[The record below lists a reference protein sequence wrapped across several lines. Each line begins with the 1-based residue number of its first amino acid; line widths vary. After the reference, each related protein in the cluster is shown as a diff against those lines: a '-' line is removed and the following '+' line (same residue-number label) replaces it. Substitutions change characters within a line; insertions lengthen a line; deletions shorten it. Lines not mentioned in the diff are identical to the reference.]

1 MAQESRLVVVIDSQN
16 AERNARN
23 LGNELVS
30 IERKGEFASKSMDSL
45 SVATR
50 ALAGHMAGLV
60 TVGAAIS
67 KMDTYTGLQNRL
79 KLVTNNQAELNK
91 ATEDTFQIAQK
102 TYSAWDSVLQVY
114 QRFSDNAKTL
124 NLTMDDTARLTET
137 VSKAVA
143 ISGASA
149 EAADAAL
156 VQFGQA
162 LASGTLRGE
171 ELNSV
176 MEQTP
181 ALAKAIAKGMG
192 ITVGELRSVAAE
204 GKITSQEIV
213 KALRNVQDEVDAL
226 FAKTD
231 ITIGQSLTLLNNEIT
246 KFVGEAGKGSGAA
259 QALSGSIQLLANNLN
274 LIADSAFAI
283 GIGLMTK
290 AVLTKTVAVQASI
303 AASTKQVFATIAE
316 RNANIAAAKA
326 EVESA
331 LAEAQSTQVT
341 LTNIK
346 ATHAQIMAEIELEKV
361 RLKAQ
366 ITEQG
371 RTATIT
377 RMAQLGRLQAQV
389 ALEVAAAETA
399 QSASSAR
406 LSAALTAQSV
416 ATSRLA
422 LAKSALM
429 AIFSPMGLA
438 IAATAASF
446 YLLSSSS
453 DEVKESLATQSDSVS
468 DLTDK
473 YIKLNTVQALTE
485 GVRLRKEIEQQN
497 DAIDDA
503 SGAIKRFAYI
513 QKELFK
519 LSGSDYEDYQNAI
532 KSIATGASDAG
543 DLLKKMI
550 SSGRFSQTQI
560 DKLIEF
566 SSAVAESKNKIE
578 QGNTALK
585 LLNATSGQ
593 HVEVTAESIKQLT
606 IQTNLTKVATQNFTD
621 MKTQMLDSLRAQV
634 EFIRL
639 NGGSEEQ
646 VKSLNKVIQAY
657 SLNQISATDA
667 VSKFNS
673 TAKVPVDNIKKLQ
686 EYAIKTDQSKIA
698 LNQAN
703 AELKKQ
709 NDLRNEYLKQHQTVL
724 GAQQGETNEL
734 NNQVAAQEKL
744 NKLRDNANKDNLK
757 NDFLIKNTKA
767 FGGGEKGLD
776 KARAASEFY
785 TDNKIPMTR
794 SLTGQEYAIFEAWY
808 KKQKEVKDLQ
818 ESISESTRKQT
829 KEVEKQTK
837 EAAKQAVLLA
847 GNDEKSRNMLR
858 VYLAFRNAGLGD
870 KQARVMTAQVGRE
883 TDFRN
888 EAMFGSHKDAN
899 NGYTNTGF
907 LSWQKS
913 RSTKLMQSLQGQ
925 GVLDKNGK
933 IQQTQDALDAMAKHA
948 VQEAM
953 TDKSY
958 SKSKAALLND
968 DLDYR
973 SLERIVAKNLVG
985 WDYDGKKLGKAKA
998 SQHLAKQ
1005 DSYYNQLSKILGDN
1019 PEAVSKAIGDLSKLE
1034 DEAYKARAKTLEEV
1048 KQLQATYDSE
1058 TVARSKKREEEINK
1072 ATILGQSNLIPKINE
1087 RYDAEDKLAQKQFD
1101 FEVNGYKWTE
1111 EQKLDYTYETNS
1123 LRLVAEGKLSED
1135 QRKVALD
1142 GLKLQKQQE
1151 LGLLKLAQEQRL
1163 FQARLSLLSETQ
1175 AMQERYRLEREE
1187 IHKNTKLSIEERQK
1201 LIALSKANQD
1211 KETRDKVNN
1220 AVQNWGGIQAD
1231 MNGTGEFFR
1240 QDQERFSR
1248 LNAANDLADSQFAAT
1263 DLNEQNSLDGLNAQF
1278 EAGLIKQQDYEN
1290 QKTAIIQAAQDQR
1303 NQIAAEHAKN
1313 VQDIEDKYQQDR
1325 LNTQIAFGGQMM
1337 GSLTSMFG
1345 SMFGEQSKAYKIM
1358 FAADKAYAIAAAGIA
1373 IQQNIAAASKAGFP
1387 LNIPLIAGAV
1397 AQGASI
1403 IANIRAIKDQGF
1415 ADGGYTGSGR
1425 KYEPAGIVHK
1435 GEVVWSQEDIK
1446 RWGGV
1451 GLVEN
1456 MRKSANPEA
1465 FINNHAINNT
1475 SAENVFNRSFL
1486 SSKAFNDNQNISN
1499 IFNRPTRENQII
1511 VNAFKPSKDAA
1522 SRSEDVQ
1529 SITNQYAGNNTSFS
1543 EVLDKSIQ
1551 SSKSFNASKSIISS
1565 LSNSK
1570 VLNSNVSNST
1580 VQNAEKE
1587 LLKEV
1592 SIFKDNG
1599 FADGGY
1605 TGKGKKYEIAGAVHK
1620 GEIVWSQD
1628 DIKKWGGVDKVE
1640 QMRRAT
1646 SPESFVSNY
1655 AQNHTT
1661 FESILNRAN
1670 QSSRIFN
1677 QSKEISNIFNKSV
1690 QDDQIIYK
1698 GNGNVPTSATSD
1710 LYHDGKVYFSSNGLV
1725 QDRSN
1730 LDDVQDFTLG
1740 RTSRPQAEIMPSIE
1754 PSTPTINF
1762 KIEVINQVSGATVE
1776 AEQLDEQTVRI
1787 IVTDE
1792 LDKQLPRKV
1801 PKLVSDQIAN
1811 PNSTISRSLTEN
1823 TTARRNRT

>member
-1 MAQESRLVVVIDSQN
+1 MAQEARLVIVIDS
-16 AERNARN
+16 ERAKRTAQD
-23 LGNELVS
+23 LSVELDS
-30 IERKGEFASKSMDSL
+30 ITKKGDFASKSMDRM

-50 ALAGHMAGLV
+50 ALAGYMAGLL
-60 TVGAAIS
+60 TVGSAIS

-79 KLVTNNQAELNK
+79 KLVTNNQVELNK
-91 ATEDTFQIAQK
+91 ATEDTFRIAQK

-213 KALRNVQDEVDAL
+213 KALKNVQDEVDAL

-399 QSASSAR
+399 QSAASSR

-550 SSGRFSQTQI
+550 SSGRFSQNQI

-585 LLNATSGQ
+585 LLNATSRQ

-673 TAKVPVDNIKKLQ
+673 TAKIPAENIKGLQ
-686 EYAIKTDQSKIA
+686 DHATKTDQSKIA

-724 GAQQGETNEL
+724 AAQQGETNEL

-744 NKLRDNANKDNLK
+744 NKLRDNANKDILK

-794 SLTGQEYAIFEAWY
+794 SLTSQEAAIFEAWY
-808 KKQKEVKDLQ
+808 KKQKEAKDLQ
-818 ESISESTRKQT
+818 ESITESSRKQT
-829 KEVEKQTK
+829 KESEKKLKITQAELEVAK
-837 EAAKQAVLLA
+837 RSAALIESSGLGKYAESKGIPSSVIAGLLA
-847 GNDEKSRNMLR
+847 QESQGIREAKSHTGAIGYFQTTSGYRKQNNMSVADSYDLEKSGKIVIDNIAK
-858 VYLAFRNAGLGD
+858 VYEKTGDLAQAILSHNAGEGG
-870 KQARVMTAQVGRE
+870 ARQFTKTGKVKGSAE
-883 TDFRN
+883 RN
-888 EAMFGSHKDAN
+888 KEVSQ
-899 NGYTNTGF
+899 Y
-907 LSWQKS
+907 
-913 RSTKLMQSLQGQ
+913 
-925 GVLDKNGK
+925 
-933 IQQTQDALDAMAKHA
+933 
-948 VQEAM
+948 
-953 TDKSY
+953 
-958 SKSKAALLND
+958 
-968 DLDYR
+968 
-973 SLERIVAKNLVG
+973 VAKVSRYSDIIAGGVG
-985 WDYDGKKLGKAKA
+985 KGGLSDGDSDRAYGK
-998 SQHLAKQ
+998 Q
-1005 DSYYNQLSKILGDN
+1005 I
-1019 PEAVSKAIGDLSKLE
+1019 
-1034 DEAYKARAKTLEEV
+1034 KARLELV
-1048 KQLQATYDSE
+1048 KQGLNLQEQYEEEQAKRTK
-1058 TVARSKKREEEINK
+1058 ARNEEINL
-1072 ATILGQSNLIPKINE
+1072 AQQTGQTALIPKIKE
-1087 RYDAEDKLAQKQFD
+1087 RYKAQDELAKLQQD

-1111 EQKLDYTYETNS
+1111 KQKLEYTYETNS

-1135 QRKVALD
+1135 QRKVALG
-1142 GLKLQKQQE
+1142 GLELQKQQE

-1163 FQARLSLLSETQ
+1163 FQAEQFMLGEMERIKKRYALEYDEISKITDLEERRRKMSAFQADFIRNGVGNPTIDQYDTSSQFLKSTNYTKPKQTNMQVLDEDYAQTYQKLKDNLAAVLESEK
-1175 AMQERYRLEREE
+1175 ASYQERLEA
-1187 IHKNTKLSIEERQK
+1187 ERVFKEARQQMDNEYH
-1201 LIALSKANQD
+1201 LKAIDARKADHDSQLQLYSQMISSASS
-1211 KETRDKVNN
+1211 T
-1220 AVQNWGGIQAD
+1220 WGGLTQIVKDAR
-1231 MNGTGEFFR
+1231 GEN
-1240 QDQERFSR
+1240 SR
-1248 LNAANDLADSQFAAT
+1248 SFKAMFIAQQSFAIASAIISAHLAAT
-1263 DLNEQNSLDGLNAQF
+1263 QVAADATIPFFGAKIAASTAMLAMGYAN
-1278 EAGLIKQQDYEN
+1278 AGLI
-1290 QKTAIIQAAQDQR
+1290 A
-1303 NQIAAEHAKN
+1303 
-1313 VQDIEDKYQQDR
+1313 
-1325 LNTQIAFGGQMM
+1325 GQ
-1337 GSLTSMFG
+1337 T
-1345 SMFGEQSKAYKIM
+1345 I
-1358 FAADKAYAIAAAGIA
+1358 
-1373 IQQNIAAASKAGFP
+1373 AGF
-1387 LNIPLIAGAV
+1387 
-1397 AQGASI
+1397 S
-1403 IANIRAIKDQGF
+1403 
-1415 ADGGYTGSGR
+1415 DGGFTGSGG
-1425 KYEPAGIVHK
+1425 KYEVAGAVHK
-1435 GEVVWSQEDIK
+1435 GEIVWSQEDIK

-1451 GLVEN
+1451 GLVER

-1465 FINNHAINNT
+1465 FLNN
-1475 SAENVFNRSFL
+1475 
-1486 SSKAFNDNQNISN
+1486 
-1499 IFNRPTRENQII
+1499 
-1511 VNAFKPSKDAA
+1511 
-1522 SRSEDVQ
+1522 
-1529 SITNQYAGNNTSFS
+1529 
-1543 EVLDKSIQ
+1543 
-1551 SSKSFNASKSIISS
+1551 NASTDS
-1565 LSNSK
+1565 
-1570 VLNSNVSNST
+1570 V
-1580 VQNAEKE
+1580 
-1587 LLKEV
+1587 
-1592 SIFKDNG
+1592 
-1599 FADGGY
+1599 
-1605 TGKGKKYEIAGAVHK
+1605 
-1620 GEIVWSQD
+1620 
-1628 DIKKWGGVDKVE
+1628 
-1640 QMRRAT
+1640 MRRAMM
-1646 SPESFVSNY
+1646 SSNAFIESQKQ
-1655 AQNHTT
+1655 AD
-1661 FESILNRAN
+1661 
-1670 QSSRIFN
+1670 IFN
-1677 QSKEISNIFNKSV
+1677 QPV
-1690 QDDQIIYK
+1690 QDTQIIYK
-1698 GNGNVPTSATSD
+1698 GNRDTPKLASSGNSD
-1710 LYHDGKVYFSSNGLV
+1710 LFHDGKVYFSSNGLV

-1740 RTSRPQAEIMPSIE
+1740 STSRPQAEIMPSIE
-1754 PSTPTINF
+1754 PASPTINF

-1787 IVTDE
+1787 IVKDE
-1792 LDKQLPRKV
+1792 LDKQLPRTV
-1801 PKLVSDQIAN
+1801 PKL
-1811 PNSTISRSLTEN
+1811 
-1823 TTARRNRT
+1823 

>member
-1 MAQESRLVVVIDSQN
+1 MAQEARLVIVIDS
-16 AERNARN
+16 ERAKRTAQD
-23 LGNELVS
+23 LSVELDS
-30 IERKGEFASKSMDSL
+30 ITKKGDFASKSMDRM

-50 ALAGHMAGLV
+50 ALAGYMAGLL
-60 TVGAAIS
+60 TVGSAIS

-79 KLVTNNQAELNK
+79 KLVTNNQVELNK
-91 ATEDTFQIAQK
+91 ATEDTFRIAQK

-213 KALRNVQDEVDAL
+213 KALKNVQDEVDAL

-399 QSASSAR
+399 QSAASSR

-550 SSGRFSQTQI
+550 SSGRFSQNQI

-585 LLNATSGQ
+585 LLNATSRQ

-673 TAKVPVDNIKKLQ
+673 TAKIPAENIKGLQ
-686 EYAIKTDQSKIA
+686 DHATKTDQSKIA

-724 GAQQGETNEL
+724 AAQQGETNEL

-744 NKLRDNANKDNLK
+744 NKLRDNANKDILK

-794 SLTGQEYAIFEAWY
+794 SLTSQEAAIFEAWY
-808 KKQKEVKDLQ
+808 KKQKEAKDLQ
-818 ESISESTRKQT
+818 ESITESSRKQT
-829 KEVEKQTK
+829 KESEKKLKITQAELEVAK
-837 EAAKQAVLLA
+837 RSAALIESSGLGKYAESKGIPSSVIAGLLA
-847 GNDEKSRNMLR
+847 QESQGIREAKSHTGAIGYFQTTSGYRKQNNMSVADSYDLEKSGKIVIDNIAK
-858 VYLAFRNAGLGD
+858 VYEKTGDLAQAILSHNAGEGG
-870 KQARVMTAQVGRE
+870 ARQFTKTGKVKGSAE
-883 TDFRN
+883 RN
-888 EAMFGSHKDAN
+888 KEVSQ
-899 NGYTNTGF
+899 Y
-907 LSWQKS
+907 
-913 RSTKLMQSLQGQ
+913 
-925 GVLDKNGK
+925 
-933 IQQTQDALDAMAKHA
+933 
-948 VQEAM
+948 
-953 TDKSY
+953 
-958 SKSKAALLND
+958 
-968 DLDYR
+968 
-973 SLERIVAKNLVG
+973 VAKVSRYSDIIAGGVG
-985 WDYDGKKLGKAKA
+985 KGGLSDGDSDRAYGK
-998 SQHLAKQ
+998 Q
-1005 DSYYNQLSKILGDN
+1005 I
-1019 PEAVSKAIGDLSKLE
+1019 
-1034 DEAYKARAKTLEEV
+1034 KARLELV
-1048 KQLQATYDSE
+1048 KQGLNLQEQYEEEQAKRTK
-1058 TVARSKKREEEINK
+1058 ARNEEINL
-1072 ATILGQSNLIPKINE
+1072 AQQTGQTALIPKIKE
-1087 RYDAEDKLAQKQFD
+1087 RYKAQDELAKLQQD

-1111 EQKLDYTYETNS
+1111 KQKLEYTYETNS

-1135 QRKVALD
+1135 QRKVALG
-1142 GLKLQKQQE
+1142 GLELQKQQE

-1163 FQARLSLLSETQ
+1163 FQAEQFMLGEMERIKKRYALEYDEISKITDLEERRRKMSAFQADFIRNGVGNPTIDQYDTSSQFLKSTNYTKPKQTNMQVLDEDYAQTYQKLKDNLAAVLESEK
-1175 AMQERYRLEREE
+1175 ASYQERLEA
-1187 IHKNTKLSIEERQK
+1187 ERVFKEARQQMDNEYH
-1201 LIALSKANQD
+1201 LKAIDARKADHDSQLQLYSQMISSASS
-1211 KETRDKVNN
+1211 T
-1220 AVQNWGGIQAD
+1220 WGGLTQIVKDAR
-1231 MNGTGEFFR
+1231 GEN
-1240 QDQERFSR
+1240 SR
-1248 LNAANDLADSQFAAT
+1248 SFKAMFIAQQSFAIASAIISAHLAAT
-1263 DLNEQNSLDGLNAQF
+1263 QVAADATIPFFGAKIAASTAMLAMGYAN
-1278 EAGLIKQQDYEN
+1278 AGLI
-1290 QKTAIIQAAQDQR
+1290 A
-1303 NQIAAEHAKN
+1303 
-1313 VQDIEDKYQQDR
+1313 
-1325 LNTQIAFGGQMM
+1325 GQ
-1337 GSLTSMFG
+1337 T
-1345 SMFGEQSKAYKIM
+1345 I
-1358 FAADKAYAIAAAGIA
+1358 
-1373 IQQNIAAASKAGFP
+1373 AGF
-1387 LNIPLIAGAV
+1387 
-1397 AQGASI
+1397 S
-1403 IANIRAIKDQGF
+1403 
-1415 ADGGYTGSGR
+1415 DGGFTGSGG
-1425 KYEPAGIVHK
+1425 KYQPAGIVHK
-1435 GEVVWSQEDIK
+1435 GEIVWSQEDIK

-1451 GLVEN
+1451 GLVEK

-1465 FINNHAINNT
+1465 FLNN
-1475 SAENVFNRSFL
+1475 
-1486 SSKAFNDNQNISN
+1486 
-1499 IFNRPTRENQII
+1499 
-1511 VNAFKPSKDAA
+1511 
-1522 SRSEDVQ
+1522 
-1529 SITNQYAGNNTSFS
+1529 
-1543 EVLDKSIQ
+1543 
-1551 SSKSFNASKSIISS
+1551 NAS
-1565 LSNSK
+1565 
-1570 VLNSNVSNST
+1570 
-1580 VQNAEKE
+1580 
-1587 LLKEV
+1587 
-1592 SIFKDNG
+1592 
-1599 FADGGY
+1599 ADS
-1605 TGKGKKYEIAGAVHK
+1605 V
-1620 GEIVWSQD
+1620 
-1628 DIKKWGGVDKVE
+1628 
-1640 QMRRAT
+1640 MRRAMM
-1646 SPESFVSNY
+1646 SSNAFIES
-1655 AQNHTT
+1655 QK
-1661 FESILNRAN
+1661 
-1670 QSSRIFN
+1670 QSDIFN
-1677 QSKEISNIFNKSV
+1677 QPV
-1690 QDDQIIYK
+1690 QDTQIIYK
-1698 GNGNVPTSATSD
+1698 GNRSVPITSSSASSD
-1710 LYHDGKVYFSSNGLV
+1710 LFHDGKVYFSSNGFV

-1730 LDDVQDFTLG
+1730 LEDVQDFTMG
-1740 RTSRPQAEIMPSIE
+1740 QAARPQAEIMPSIE
-1754 PSTPTINF
+1754 PASPTINF

-1787 IVTDE
+1787 IVKDE
-1792 LDKQLPRKV
+1792 LDKQLPRTV
-1801 PKLVSDQIAN
+1801 PKLVSDQIGN

-1823 TTARRNRT
+1823 TTARRNR

>member
-1 MAQESRLVVVIDSQN
+1 
-16 AERNARN
+16 
-23 LGNELVS
+23 
-30 IERKGEFASKSMDSL
+30 MDSL

-181 ALAKAIAKGMG
+181 ALAKAIAQGMG

-213 KALRNVQDEVDAL
+213 KALKNVQNDVDAL

-259 QALSGSIQLLANNLN
+259 QVLAGSIQTLASNLD
-274 LIADSAFAI
+274 LIADGALVV
-283 GIGLMTK
+283 GIGYITRAILMKST
-290 AVLTKTVAVQASI
+290 AVKEGMTSTLASRQASVLNAQAEYAEAT
-303 AASTKQVFATIAE
+303 AAL
-316 RNANIAAAKA
+316 NAAKA
-326 EVESA
+326 H
-331 LAEAQSTQVT
+331 LANVRA
-341 LTNIK
+341 TN
-346 ATHAQIMAEIELEKV
+346 
-361 RLKAQ
+361 
-366 ITEQG
+366 
-371 RTATIT
+371 
-377 RMAQLGRLQAQV
+377 
-389 ALEVAAAETA
+389 AET
-399 QSASSAR
+399 Q
-406 LSAALTAQSV
+406 
-416 ATSRLA
+416 
-422 LAKSALM
+422 AK
-429 AIFSPMGLA
+429 FG
-438 IAATAASF
+438 ATAA
-446 YLLSSSS
+446 
-453 DEVKESLATQSDSVS
+453 ATRYAQAQAAV
-468 DLTDK
+468 TAATNAQTAAQ
-473 YIKLNTVQALTE
+473 IKLNTATSIAGRLAKGAFGLIGGWTGVATLGVMGLAAAYSYFNNKAEEAKQKLAEQAKVAEKADEELKKLTGNDKAKAVNDLTIAFNAQNKALE
-485 GVRLRKEIEQQN
+485 KSSRAVGSALIDIENYARGNREVEKISQEARTGTISYTEAIERLNKIKLPTDLYENLKKQAAQY
-497 DAIDDA
+497 DDNA
-503 SGAIKRFAYI
+503 SKASLSA
-513 QKELFK
+513 EK
-519 LSGSDYEDYQNAI
+519 LKLLRVEVKLGGNEAQNAAI
-532 KSIATGASDAG
+532 QHQKQADA
-543 DLLKKMI
+543 L
-550 SSGRFSQTQI
+550 
-560 DKLIEF
+560 
-566 SSAVAESKNKIE
+566 
-578 QGNTALK
+578 GNTATEAEK
-585 LLNATSGQ
+585 ATKALQDYQAKQKDSVIDSIYKSGWLDKGY
-593 HVEVTAESIKQLT
+593 T
-606 IQTNLTKVATQNFTD
+606 VA
-621 MKTQMLDSLRAQV
+621 
-634 EFIRL
+634 
-639 NGGSEEQ
+639 
-646 VKSLNKVIQAY
+646 
-657 SLNQISATDA
+657 
-667 VSKFNS
+667 
-673 TAKVPVDNIKKLQ
+673 
-686 EYAIKTDQSKIA
+686 
-698 LNQAN
+698 QAN
-703 AELKKQ
+703 AILELQKAKGMSAILSK
-709 NDLRNEYLKQHQTVL
+709 DEIDSALRNLKIIEE
-724 GAQQGETNEL
+724 QQERED
-734 NNQVAAQEKL
+734 KL
-744 NKLRDNANKDNLK
+744 
-757 NDFLIKNTKA
+757 T
-767 FGGGEKGLD
+767 
-776 KARAASEFY
+776 
-785 TDNKIPMTR
+785 
-794 SLTGQEYAIFEAWY
+794 EA
-808 KKQKEVKDLQ
+808 K
-818 ESISESTRKQT
+818 R
-829 KEVEKQTK
+829 KQTK

-847 GNDEKSRNMLR
+847 GNNEQARNMLR
-858 VYLAFRNAGLGD
+858 VYQSFRNAGLGD

-899 NGYTNTGF
+899 NGYNNTGF

-958 SKSKAALLND
+958 SKSKAALLNE

-973 SLERIVAKNLVG
+973 SLERIVAKNFVG

-1019 PEAVSKAIGDLSKLE
+1019 PEAASKAIGDLSKFE

-1087 RYDAEDKLAQKQFD
+1087 RYDAEDKLSQKQFD

-1187 IHKNTKLSIEERQK
+1187 ILKNTKLSIAERQK
-1201 LIALSKANQD
+1201 LIALSKATQE

-1231 MNGTGEFFR
+1231 MNGTSEFFR
-1240 QDQERFSR
+1240 QDQERFNR

-1263 DLNEQNSLDGLNAQF
+1263 DLNEQNSLDGLDAQL

-1290 QKTAIIQAAQDQR
+1290 QKTAIIQTAQDQR
-1303 NQIAAEHAKN
+1303 NQIAAEYAKN
-1313 VQDIEDKYQQDR
+1313 AQDIEDKYQQDR

-1415 ADGGYTGSGR
+1415 ADGGYTGSGG

-1435 GEVVWSQEDIK
+1435 GEVVWSQDDIR

-1499 IFNRPTRENQII
+1499 IFNQPTRENQII
-1511 VNAFKPSKDAA
+1511 VNAFKSSKDAA
-1522 SRSEDVQ
+1522 SRSGDVQ
-1529 SITNQYAGNNTSFS
+1529 SITNQYAGNNTSIENVFNRS
-1543 EVLDKSIQ
+1543 FLSSKAFNDNKSI
-1551 SSKSFNASKSIISS
+1551 SNISN

-1640 QMRRAT
+1640 KMRRAT

-1661 FESILNRAN
+1661 FESILNRAH

-1677 QSKEISNIFNKSV
+1677 QSKEISNIFNQSV

-1730 LDDVQDFTLG
+1730 LEDVQDFTISQA
-1740 RTSRPQAEIMPSIE
+1740 SRPQAEIMPSIE

-1801 PKLVSDQIAN
+1801 PKLVSDQIGN

>member
-1 MAQESRLVVVIDSQN
+1 MAQEARLVIVIDS
-16 AERNARN
+16 ERAKRTAQD
-23 LGNELVS
+23 LSVELDS
-30 IERKGEFASKSMDSL
+30 ITKKGDFASKSMDRM

-50 ALAGHMAGLV
+50 ALAGYMAGLL
-60 TVGAAIS
+60 TVGSAIS

-79 KLVTNNQAELNK
+79 KLVTNNQVELNK
-91 ATEDTFQIAQK
+91 ATEDTFRIAQK

-213 KALRNVQDEVDAL
+213 KALKNVQDEVDAL

-399 QSASSAR
+399 QSAASSR

-550 SSGRFSQTQI
+550 SSGRFSQNQI

-585 LLNATSGQ
+585 LLNATSRQ

-673 TAKVPVDNIKKLQ
+673 TAKIPAENIKGLQ
-686 EYAIKTDQSKIA
+686 DHATKTDQSKIA

-724 GAQQGETNEL
+724 AAQQGETNEL

-744 NKLRDNANKDNLK
+744 NKLRDNANKDILK

-794 SLTGQEYAIFEAWY
+794 SLTSQEAAIFEAWY
-808 KKQKEVKDLQ
+808 KKQKEAKDLQ
-818 ESISESTRKQT
+818 ESITESSRKQT
-829 KEVEKQTK
+829 KESEKKLKITQAELEVAK
-837 EAAKQAVLLA
+837 RSAALIESSGLGKYAESKGIPSSVIAGLLA
-847 GNDEKSRNMLR
+847 QESQGIREAKSHTGAIGYFQTTSGYRKQNNMSVADSYDLEKSGKIVIDNIAK
-858 VYLAFRNAGLGD
+858 VYEKTGDLAQAILSHNAGEGG
-870 KQARVMTAQVGRE
+870 ARQFTKTGKVKGSAE
-883 TDFRN
+883 RN
-888 EAMFGSHKDAN
+888 KEVSQ
-899 NGYTNTGF
+899 Y
-907 LSWQKS
+907 
-913 RSTKLMQSLQGQ
+913 
-925 GVLDKNGK
+925 
-933 IQQTQDALDAMAKHA
+933 
-948 VQEAM
+948 
-953 TDKSY
+953 
-958 SKSKAALLND
+958 
-968 DLDYR
+968 
-973 SLERIVAKNLVG
+973 VAKVSRYSDIIAGGVG
-985 WDYDGKKLGKAKA
+985 KGGLSDGDSDRAYGK
-998 SQHLAKQ
+998 Q
-1005 DSYYNQLSKILGDN
+1005 I
-1019 PEAVSKAIGDLSKLE
+1019 
-1034 DEAYKARAKTLEEV
+1034 KARLELV
-1048 KQLQATYDSE
+1048 KQGLNLQEQYEEEQAKRTK
-1058 TVARSKKREEEINK
+1058 ARNEEINL
-1072 ATILGQSNLIPKINE
+1072 AQQTGQTALIPKIKE
-1087 RYDAEDKLAQKQFD
+1087 RYKAQDELAKLQQD

-1111 EQKLDYTYETNS
+1111 KQKLEYTYETNS

-1135 QRKVALD
+1135 QRKVALG
-1142 GLKLQKQQE
+1142 GLELQKQQE

-1163 FQARLSLLSETQ
+1163 FQAEQFMLGEMERIKKRYALEYDEISKITDLEERRRKMSAFQADFIRNGVGNPTIDQYDTSSQFLKSTNYTKPKQTNMQVLDEDYAQTYQKLKDNLAAVLESEK
-1175 AMQERYRLEREE
+1175 ASYQERLEA
-1187 IHKNTKLSIEERQK
+1187 ERVFKEARQQMDNEYH
-1201 LIALSKANQD
+1201 LKAIDARKADHDSQLQLYSQMISSASS
-1211 KETRDKVNN
+1211 T
-1220 AVQNWGGIQAD
+1220 WGGLTQIVKDAR
-1231 MNGTGEFFR
+1231 GEN
-1240 QDQERFSR
+1240 SR
-1248 LNAANDLADSQFAAT
+1248 SFKAMFIAQQSFAIASAIISAHLAAT
-1263 DLNEQNSLDGLNAQF
+1263 QVAADATIPFFGAKIAASTAMLAMGYAN
-1278 EAGLIKQQDYEN
+1278 AGLI
-1290 QKTAIIQAAQDQR
+1290 A
-1303 NQIAAEHAKN
+1303 
-1313 VQDIEDKYQQDR
+1313 
-1325 LNTQIAFGGQMM
+1325 GQ
-1337 GSLTSMFG
+1337 T
-1345 SMFGEQSKAYKIM
+1345 I
-1358 FAADKAYAIAAAGIA
+1358 
-1373 IQQNIAAASKAGFP
+1373 AGF
-1387 LNIPLIAGAV
+1387 
-1397 AQGASI
+1397 S
-1403 IANIRAIKDQGF
+1403 
-1415 ADGGYTGSGR
+1415 DGGFTGSGG
-1425 KYEPAGIVHK
+1425 KYQPAGIVHK
-1435 GEVVWSQEDIK
+1435 GEIVWSQEDIK

-1451 GLVEN
+1451 GLVEK

-1465 FINNHAINNT
+1465 FLNN
-1475 SAENVFNRSFL
+1475 
-1486 SSKAFNDNQNISN
+1486 
-1499 IFNRPTRENQII
+1499 
-1511 VNAFKPSKDAA
+1511 
-1522 SRSEDVQ
+1522 
-1529 SITNQYAGNNTSFS
+1529 
-1543 EVLDKSIQ
+1543 
-1551 SSKSFNASKSIISS
+1551 NAS
-1565 LSNSK
+1565 
-1570 VLNSNVSNST
+1570 
-1580 VQNAEKE
+1580 
-1587 LLKEV
+1587 
-1592 SIFKDNG
+1592 
-1599 FADGGY
+1599 ADS
-1605 TGKGKKYEIAGAVHK
+1605 V
-1620 GEIVWSQD
+1620 
-1628 DIKKWGGVDKVE
+1628 
-1640 QMRRAT
+1640 MRRAMM
-1646 SPESFVSNY
+1646 SSSAFIESQKQ
-1655 AQNHTT
+1655 AD
-1661 FESILNRAN
+1661 
-1670 QSSRIFN
+1670 IFN
-1677 QSKEISNIFNKSV
+1677 QPV
-1690 QDDQIIYK
+1690 QDTQIIYK
-1698 GNGNVPTSATSD
+1698 GNGSVPTA
-1710 LYHDGKVYFSSNGLV
+1710 
-1725 QDRSN
+1725 
-1730 LDDVQDFTLG
+1730 
-1740 RTSRPQAEIMPSIE
+1740 A
-1754 PSTPTINF
+1754 
-1762 KIEVINQVSGATVE
+1762 
-1776 AEQLDEQTVRI
+1776 
-1787 IVTDE
+1787 
-1792 LDKQLPRKV
+1792 
-1801 PKLVSDQIAN
+1801 
-1811 PNSTISRSLTEN
+1811 
-1823 TTARRNRT
+1823 

>member
-1 MAQESRLVVVIDSQN
+1 MAQEASLVIVIDS
-16 AERNARN
+16 ERAKRTAQD
-23 LGNELVS
+23 LSVELDS
-30 IERKGEFASKSMDSL
+30 ITKKGDFASKSMDRM

-50 ALAGHMAGLV
+50 ALAGYMAGLL
-60 TVGAAIS
+60 TVGSAIS

-79 KLVTNNQAELNK
+79 KLVTNNQVELNK
-91 ATEDTFQIAQK
+91 ATEDTFRIAQK

-213 KALRNVQDEVDAL
+213 KALKNVQDEVDAL

-399 QSASSAR
+399 QSAASSR

-550 SSGRFSQTQI
+550 SSGRFSQNQI

-585 LLNATSGQ
+585 LLNATSRQ

-673 TAKVPVDNIKKLQ
+673 TAKIPAENIKGLQ
-686 EYAIKTDQSKIA
+686 DHATKTDQSKIA

-724 GAQQGETNEL
+724 AAQQGETNEL

-744 NKLRDNANKDNLK
+744 NKLRDNANKDILK

-794 SLTGQEYAIFEAWY
+794 SLTSQEAAIFEAWY
-808 KKQKEVKDLQ
+808 KKQKEAKDLQ
-818 ESISESTRKQT
+818 ESITESSRKQT
-829 KEVEKQTK
+829 KESEKKLKITQAELEVAK
-837 EAAKQAVLLA
+837 RSAALIESSGLGKYAESKGIPSSVIAGLLA
-847 GNDEKSRNMLR
+847 QESQGIREAKSHTGAIGYFQTTSGYRKQNNMSVADSYDLEKSGKIVIDNIAK
-858 VYLAFRNAGLGD
+858 VYEKTGDLAQAILSHNAGEGG
-870 KQARVMTAQVGRE
+870 ARQFTKTGKVKGSAE
-883 TDFRN
+883 RN
-888 EAMFGSHKDAN
+888 KEVSQ
-899 NGYTNTGF
+899 Y
-907 LSWQKS
+907 
-913 RSTKLMQSLQGQ
+913 
-925 GVLDKNGK
+925 
-933 IQQTQDALDAMAKHA
+933 
-948 VQEAM
+948 
-953 TDKSY
+953 
-958 SKSKAALLND
+958 
-968 DLDYR
+968 
-973 SLERIVAKNLVG
+973 VAKVSRYSDIIAGGVG
-985 WDYDGKKLGKAKA
+985 KGGLSDGDSDRAYGK
-998 SQHLAKQ
+998 Q
-1005 DSYYNQLSKILGDN
+1005 I
-1019 PEAVSKAIGDLSKLE
+1019 
-1034 DEAYKARAKTLEEV
+1034 KARLELV
-1048 KQLQATYDSE
+1048 KQGLNLQEQYEEEQAKRTK
-1058 TVARSKKREEEINK
+1058 ARNEEINL
-1072 ATILGQSNLIPKINE
+1072 AQQTGQTALIPKIKE
-1087 RYDAEDKLAQKQFD
+1087 RYKAQDELAKLQQD

-1111 EQKLDYTYETNS
+1111 KQKLEYTYETNS

-1135 QRKVALD
+1135 QRKVALG
-1142 GLKLQKQQE
+1142 GLELQKQQE

-1163 FQARLSLLSETQ
+1163 FQAEQFMLGEMERIKKRYALEYDEISKITDLEERRRKMSAFQADFIRNGVGNPTIDQYDTSSQFLKSTNYTKPKQTNMQVLDEDYAQTYQKLKDNLAAVLESEK
-1175 AMQERYRLEREE
+1175 ASYQERLEA
-1187 IHKNTKLSIEERQK
+1187 ERVFKEARQQMDNEYH
-1201 LIALSKANQD
+1201 LKAIDARKADHDSQLQLYSQMISSASS
-1211 KETRDKVNN
+1211 T
-1220 AVQNWGGIQAD
+1220 WGGLTQIVKDAR
-1231 MNGTGEFFR
+1231 GEN
-1240 QDQERFSR
+1240 SR
-1248 LNAANDLADSQFAAT
+1248 SFKAMFIAQQSFAIASAIISAHLAAT
-1263 DLNEQNSLDGLNAQF
+1263 QVAADATIPFFGAKIAASTAMLAMGYAN
-1278 EAGLIKQQDYEN
+1278 AGLI
-1290 QKTAIIQAAQDQR
+1290 A
-1303 NQIAAEHAKN
+1303 
-1313 VQDIEDKYQQDR
+1313 
-1325 LNTQIAFGGQMM
+1325 GQ
-1337 GSLTSMFG
+1337 T
-1345 SMFGEQSKAYKIM
+1345 I
-1358 FAADKAYAIAAAGIA
+1358 
-1373 IQQNIAAASKAGFP
+1373 AGF
-1387 LNIPLIAGAV
+1387 
-1397 AQGASI
+1397 S
-1403 IANIRAIKDQGF
+1403 
-1415 ADGGYTGSGR
+1415 DGGFTGSGG
-1425 KYEPAGIVHK
+1425 KYQPAGIVHK
-1435 GEVVWSQEDIK
+1435 GEIVWSQEDIK

-1451 GLVEN
+1451 GLVEK

-1465 FINNHAINNT
+1465 FLNN
-1475 SAENVFNRSFL
+1475 
-1486 SSKAFNDNQNISN
+1486 
-1499 IFNRPTRENQII
+1499 
-1511 VNAFKPSKDAA
+1511 
-1522 SRSEDVQ
+1522 
-1529 SITNQYAGNNTSFS
+1529 
-1543 EVLDKSIQ
+1543 
-1551 SSKSFNASKSIISS
+1551 NAS
-1565 LSNSK
+1565 
-1570 VLNSNVSNST
+1570 
-1580 VQNAEKE
+1580 
-1587 LLKEV
+1587 
-1592 SIFKDNG
+1592 
-1599 FADGGY
+1599 ADS
-1605 TGKGKKYEIAGAVHK
+1605 V
-1620 GEIVWSQD
+1620 
-1628 DIKKWGGVDKVE
+1628 
-1640 QMRRAT
+1640 MRRAMM
-1646 SPESFVSNY
+1646 SSNAFIES
-1655 AQNHTT
+1655 QK
-1661 FESILNRAN
+1661 
-1670 QSSRIFN
+1670 QSDIFN
-1677 QSKEISNIFNKSV
+1677 QPV
-1690 QDDQIIYK
+1690 QDTQIIYK
-1698 GNGNVPTSATSD
+1698 GNRSVPITSSSASSD
-1710 LYHDGKVYFSSNGLV
+1710 LFHDGKVYFSSNGFV

-1730 LDDVQDFTLG
+1730 LEDVQDFTMG
-1740 RTSRPQAEIMPSIE
+1740 QAARPQAEIMPSIE
-1754 PSTPTINF
+1754 PASPTINF

-1787 IVTDE
+1787 IVKDE
-1792 LDKQLPRKV
+1792 LDKQLPRTV
-1801 PKLVSDQIAN
+1801 PKLVSDQIGN

-1823 TTARRNRT
+1823 TTVRRNR

>member
-1 MAQESRLVVVIDSQN
+1 MAVFYCLEESQMAQEARLVIVIDS
-16 AERNARN
+16 ERAKRTAQD
-23 LGNELVS
+23 LSVELDS
-30 IERKGEFASKSMDSL
+30 ITKKGDFASKSMDRM

-50 ALAGHMAGLV
+50 ALAGYMAGLL
-60 TVGAAIS
+60 TVGSAIS

-79 KLVTNNQAELNK
+79 KLVTNNQVELNK
-91 ATEDTFQIAQK
+91 ATEDTFRIAQK

-213 KALRNVQDEVDAL
+213 KALKNVQDEVDAL

-399 QSASSAR
+399 QSAASSR

-550 SSGRFSQTQI
+550 SSGRFSQNQI

-585 LLNATSGQ
+585 LLNATSRQ

-673 TAKVPVDNIKKLQ
+673 TAKIPAENIKGLQ
-686 EYAIKTDQSKIA
+686 DHATKTDQSKIA

-724 GAQQGETNEL
+724 AAQQGETNEL

-744 NKLRDNANKDNLK
+744 NKLRDNANKDILK

-794 SLTGQEYAIFEAWY
+794 SLTSQEYAIFEAWY
-808 KKQKEVKDLQ
+808 KKQKEAKDLQ
-818 ESISESTRKQT
+818 ESITESSRKQT
-829 KEVEKQTK
+829 KESEKKLKITQAELEVAK
-837 EAAKQAVLLA
+837 RSAALIESSGLGKYAESKGIPSSVIAGLLA
-847 GNDEKSRNMLR
+847 QESQGIREAKSHTGAIGYFQTTSGYRKQNNMSVADSYDLEKSGKIVIDNIAK
-858 VYLAFRNAGLGD
+858 VYEKTGDLAQAILSHNAGEGG
-870 KQARVMTAQVGRE
+870 ARQFTKTGKVKGSAE
-883 TDFRN
+883 RN
-888 EAMFGSHKDAN
+888 KEVSQ
-899 NGYTNTGF
+899 Y
-907 LSWQKS
+907 
-913 RSTKLMQSLQGQ
+913 
-925 GVLDKNGK
+925 
-933 IQQTQDALDAMAKHA
+933 
-948 VQEAM
+948 
-953 TDKSY
+953 
-958 SKSKAALLND
+958 
-968 DLDYR
+968 
-973 SLERIVAKNLVG
+973 VAKVSRYSDIIAGGVG
-985 WDYDGKKLGKAKA
+985 KGGLSDGDSDRAYGK
-998 SQHLAKQ
+998 Q
-1005 DSYYNQLSKILGDN
+1005 I
-1019 PEAVSKAIGDLSKLE
+1019 
-1034 DEAYKARAKTLEEV
+1034 KARLELV
-1048 KQLQATYDSE
+1048 KQGLNLQEQYEEEQAKRTK
-1058 TVARSKKREEEINK
+1058 ARNEEINL
-1072 ATILGQSNLIPKINE
+1072 AQQTGQTALIPKIKE
-1087 RYDAEDKLAQKQFD
+1087 RYKAQDELAKLQQD

-1111 EQKLDYTYETNS
+1111 KQKLEYTYETNS

-1142 GLKLQKQQE
+1142 GLEQQKQQE
-1151 LGLLKLAQEQRL
+1151 LELIQSTREKQLLEAKSSYMGETELAIRRYQIELDEIKKVADEKRKAGLLSANNMGQFQTLDSASDKVFQSGFNASQQVFQQNDPRGYAQWDLQNRYSTDAGGILNTYIDQTNGINLIADEEQRSSQLLAAREQYLQSRKALDEKYAQDERDLNSSL
-1163 FQARLSLLSETQ
+1163 FETQ
-1175 AMQERYRLEREE
+1175 LGQ
-1187 IHKNTKLSIEERQK
+1187 
-1201 LIALSKANQD
+1201 
-1211 KETRDKVNN
+1211 
-1220 AVQNWGGIQAD
+1220 
-1231 MNGTGEFFR
+1231 
-1240 QDQERFSR
+1240 
-1248 LNAANDLADSQFAAT
+1248 
-1263 DLNEQNSLDGLNAQF
+1263 LD
-1278 EAGLIKQQDYEN
+1278 
-1290 QKTAIIQAAQDQR
+1290 
-1303 NQIAAEHAKN
+1303 
-1313 VQDIEDKYQQDR
+1313 
-1325 LNTQIAFGGQMM
+1325 
-1337 GSLTSMFG
+1337 SLTSQLSGYWSNMTG
-1345 SMFGEQSKAYKIM
+1345 IVKNAAGEQSGIYKGMYIAQQAFAIGSATISALQAYNQILASPWYLDVISKST
-1358 FAADKAYAIAAAGIA
+1358 AANLVLGMGMANVG
-1373 IQQNIAAASKAGFP
+1373 
-1387 LNIPLIAGAV
+1387 LIAG
-1397 AQGASI
+1397 QT
-1403 IANIRAIKDQGF
+1403 IAGF
-1415 ADGGYTGSGR
+1415 SDGGYTGSGG
-1425 KYEPAGIVHK
+1425 KYQPAGIVHK

-1451 GLVEN
+1451 GLVEK

-1465 FINNHAINNT
+1465 FLNN
-1475 SAENVFNRSFL
+1475 
-1486 SSKAFNDNQNISN
+1486 
-1499 IFNRPTRENQII
+1499 
-1511 VNAFKPSKDAA
+1511 
-1522 SRSEDVQ
+1522 
-1529 SITNQYAGNNTSFS
+1529 
-1543 EVLDKSIQ
+1543 
-1551 SSKSFNASKSIISS
+1551 NAS
-1565 LSNSK
+1565 
-1570 VLNSNVSNST
+1570 
-1580 VQNAEKE
+1580 
-1587 LLKEV
+1587 
-1592 SIFKDNG
+1592 
-1599 FADGGY
+1599 ADS
-1605 TGKGKKYEIAGAVHK
+1605 V
-1620 GEIVWSQD
+1620 
-1628 DIKKWGGVDKVE
+1628 
-1640 QMRRAT
+1640 MRRAMM
-1646 SPESFVSNY
+1646 SSNAFIES
-1655 AQNHTT
+1655 QK
-1661 FESILNRAN
+1661 
-1670 QSSRIFN
+1670 QSDIFN
-1677 QSKEISNIFNKSV
+1677 QPV
-1690 QDDQIIYK
+1690 QDTQIIYK
-1698 GNGNVPTSATSD
+1698 GNRSVPITSSSASSD

-1730 LDDVQDFTLG
+1730 LEDVQDFTISQA
-1740 RTSRPQAEIMPSIE
+1740 SRPQAEIMPSIE

-1787 IVTDE
+1787 IVKDE
-1792 LDKQLPRKV
+1792 LDKQLPRTV

-1823 TTARRNRT
+1823 TTARRNR